1 MEDISLPLAGEMCG
15 SFDVTFSKRKIYQNG
30 ERAYPFCHSFFF
42 FFFITDKIF
51 NYFYIF
57 HSSPQVSGVNAEEA
71 TPPQC

>member
-1 MEDISLPLAGEMCG
+1 MVRGRIRFAIP
-15 SFDVTFSKRKIYQNG
+15 
-30 ERAYPFCHSFFF
+30 FF